1 MLELFGDGETMSN
14 VQIRQL
20 LAKLQDEIQK
30 TELDAE
36 TRSLVRELD
45 SDIHNLLDSSGVE
58 VEADSVL
65 KRAKVLEANFATEHP
80 TAERFMREVIDAL
93 ARMGI

>member
-1 MLELFGDGETMSN
+1 MMSN
-14 VQIRQL
+14 IQIRQL

-30 TELDAE
+30 TELDTD
-36 TRSLVRELD
+36 TRTLVRELD
-45 SDIHNLLDSSGVE
+45 SDIHDLLDSDD
-58 VEADSVL
+58 VEAETDSVL